1 MAHAVGIAFSV
12 IRDIAVVDVYF
23 DMTRKEHP
31 TRESLRQFRDFTR
44 PRY

>member
-1 MAHAVGIAFSV
+1 MAHAVGIEASV
-12 IRDIAVVDVYF
+12 IRGITVVDFYF
-23 DMTRKEHP
+23 DMTRKDHL